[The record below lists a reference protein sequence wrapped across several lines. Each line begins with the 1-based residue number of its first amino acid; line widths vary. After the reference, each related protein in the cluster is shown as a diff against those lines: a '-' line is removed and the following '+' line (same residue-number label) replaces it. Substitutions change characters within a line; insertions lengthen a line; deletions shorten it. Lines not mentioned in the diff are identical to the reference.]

1 MEAFGLRRTQ
11 SLWGVSGYQER
22 SRATPDPNRWD
33 RKSVLQ
39 LVQQYVLHETFFHV
53 SASVLFRNNSFAFAI
68 LLLKSLKCQLSSA
81 SFEALE
87 NFLDF

>member
-22 SRATPDPNRWD
+22 SRAMPDPHRWD

-39 LVQQYVLHETFFHV
+39 LVQQYVLQWEKKTFFKV
-53 SASVLFRNNSFAFAI
+53 SSLPFRNNIFAFMI
-68 LLLKSLKCQLSSA
+68 LLLKTLKCQ
-81 SFEALE
+81 
-87 NFLDF
+87 